1 MSESFFKLL
10 SKTPKISSILYF
22 VKSSSERLL
31 RLFTAV
37 KTISLSFLRVSSAN
51 CRAVPEEFFNAV
63 KTISL
68 SFLKLSS
75 ANCSASPLSLIYAKT
90 TSVSFLRLSSAN

>member
-51 CRAVPEEFFNAV
+51 CRADPLFSTAA
-63 KTISL
+63 KTTSL
-68 SFLKLSS
+68 SFLRFSS
-75 ANCSASPLSLIYAKT
+75 ANSNVDP
-90 TSVSFLRLSSAN
+90 